1 MLQTVGKETTLKEG
15 KTEKPV
21 KYLTE
26 EHSVNNRLLQYEKR
40 RNVDFYEPR
49 TVSVIFVLYG

>member
-21 KYLTE
+21 KKLKKK
-26 EHSVNNRLLQYEKR
+26 HFVNNRLLQCEKR
-40 RNVDFYEPR
+40 RNVEFYEPR
-49 TVSVIFVLYG
+49 IISVIFVLYG